1 MPSTS
6 FVQVI
11 DNDIRSRGDNPK
23 IVKISQKGQVTIPV
37 TMKIT
42 GGVQHYTDITVWLRL
57 W

>member
-23 IVKISQKGQVTIPV
+23 IVKISKKGQVTIPV

-42 GGVQHYTDITVWLRL
+42 GGV
-57 W
+57 